1 MDQTPRIFLAF
12 LFLAD
17 VFFYPLLS
25 PADTQRHVCVGISSG
40 GSKKCRVCGGSTA
53 APRTST
59 AVRLAMPPCEVE
71 LLACGP
77 CDYVSA
83 AQSAALDESAP
94 RKRPAA
100 ALDSSTTSRG
110 LIKSKFG
117 TACAMP
123 YKKRKLKKSVKF
135 SPASHFRVVECV
147 PGEWCDGSGSAT
159 ESDES
164 PGGSPDVGSAA
175 AEHAHDSRVGEEGGC
190 TPGTPGAER
199 SPPSSPS
206 PPQNSPGFA
215 STPSSP
221 SVLHDQDIVT
231 KDGDGPSTIGLICN
245 ALIMGLVDRRI
256 TNAATALEAM
266 RAAITPPPASA
277 THQQSSSQHSSATLS
292 PTVSDGAAAHISLPA
307 EGEPCGAVVIGD
319 EVFDSVV
326 ERLQQLVEHL
336 DRYQRVGLLPS
347 TARLGRSFIPALK
360 CLQVTL
366 RVAAREQHNL
376 DNDSEGRADEED
388 VEIITPKSP
397 ARDDEE

>member
-1 MDQTPRIFLAF
+1 MLGR
-12 LFLAD
+12 
-17 VFFYPLLS
+17 
-25 PADTQRHVCVGISSG
+25 
-40 GSKKCRVCGGSTA
+40 
-53 APRTST
+53 RTST
-59 AVRLAMPPCEVE
+59 TVRLAMPPCEVE
-71 LLACGP
+71 LLAWGP

-83 AQSAALDESAP
+83 AQSAALDESVP

-100 ALDSSTTSRG
+100 ELDSSTGRG

-117 TACAMP
+117 TGAVP

-147 PGEWCDGSGSAT
+147 PGEWCGSGSAAG

-175 AEHAHDSRVGEEGGC
+175 ERAHDSRVDEEGVC
-190 TPGTPGAER
+190 APGAPGAEQGAPGAEQR

-206 PPQNSPGFA
+206 PSQDSPGFA
-215 STPSSP
+215 STPTSP

-245 ALIMGLVDRRI
+245 ALIMGLVDRSI

-266 RAAITPPPASA
+266 RAVITPQPAGA
-277 THQQSSSQHSSATLS
+277 THQQSSSQHSSATPS
-292 PTVSDGAAAHISLPA
+292 PVAADGAAAHLSPPA
-307 EGEPCGAVVIGD
+307 EGEPCGTVVIGD

-376 DNDSEGRADEED
+376 DNDNRGRADEED
-388 VEIITPKSP
+388 VEIITPKSF
-397 ARDDEE
+397 ARGDEEHAS

>member
-1 MDQTPRIFLAF
+1 
-12 LFLAD
+12 
-17 VFFYPLLS
+17 
-25 PADTQRHVCVGISSG
+25 
-40 GSKKCRVCGGSTA
+40 
-53 APRTST
+53 
-59 AVRLAMPPCEVE
+59 MPPCEVE

-94 RKRPAA
+94 RKRLAA
-100 ALDSSTTSRG
+100 ELDSSTTSRG

-117 TACAMP
+117 TACAVP

-147 PGEWCDGSGSAT
+147 PGEWCDGSGIAT
-159 ESDES
+159 GESDES
-164 PGGSPDVGSAA
+164 LGGSPDVGSAA
-175 AEHAHDSRVGEEGGC
+175 EHAHDSQVGEEGAWG
-190 TPGTPGAER
+190 PGAPGAEQR
-199 SPPSSPS
+199 SAPSSPS
-206 PPQNSPGFA
+206 TRQDSPGFA

-245 ALIMGLVDRRI
+245 ALIMGLVDRSI
-256 TNAATALEAM
+256 TNAATALHAI
-266 RAAITPPPASA
+266 RAVITPEPAGA
-277 THQQSSSQHSSATLS
+277 THEQSSKHSSATPS
-292 PTVSDGAAAHISLPA
+292 PAASDGAASHLSPPD
-307 EGEPCGAVVIGD
+307 EGEPCGTVVIGD
-319 EVFDSVV
+319 QVFDSVV

-376 DNDSEGRADEED
+376 DNDNEGRVDEEE
-388 VEIITPKSP
+388 VETITPKSL
-397 ARDDEE
+397 AHDDEEHAS